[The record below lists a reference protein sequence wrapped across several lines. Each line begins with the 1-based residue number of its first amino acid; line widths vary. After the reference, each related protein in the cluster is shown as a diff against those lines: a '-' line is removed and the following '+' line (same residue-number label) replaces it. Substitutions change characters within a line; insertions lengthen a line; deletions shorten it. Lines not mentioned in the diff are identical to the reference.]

1 MLMECCLALL
11 RQSLPIQWQGQDR
24 SLKFA
29 LLFKDFG
36 RRSLLLAVTEA
47 CFGFLTFD
55 IHFS

>member
-1 MLMECCLALL
+1 MECCLALL